1 MAGRSSTEPVL
12 IVPTVATTASGS
24 TPTDRSAA
32 TAAARASTSMVKS
45 SRTGMMRSEDSPSP
59 SSSTDLRWQLCTSLE
74 A

>member
-1 MAGRSSTEPVL
+1 MPA
-12 IVPTVATTASGS
+12 A
-24 TPTDRSAA
+24 RSAA

-45 SRTGMMRSEDSPSP
+45 SRTGTMRSDDSPSP